1 MKARRKPPGFFRK
14 HRLKIAAGLILAL
27 GGVFFALSHSSS
39 SQSKRQVSEV
49 TLLAPPPPPP
59 PPPPRP
65 PPPKQMVEQTPV
77 DKPEPKPQ
85 ANNAPKSAP
94 SGLPTNGKGGGMA
107 GGGGG
112 DGGGGGSRFGWYA
125 SAVQT
130 TIRQALEG
138 NSVTRHSTIG
148 ITVRIWADVTGRIT
162 RAKLVNST
170 GNPSLDDA
178 IRNQVLLQTSLPGGP
193 PPGMDMPI
201 NIRITA
207 HP

>member
-1 MKARRKPPGFFRK
+1 MNARRNPPGFLRK
-14 HRLKIAAGLILAL
+14 HRLKIVAGLLLAP
-27 GGVFFALSHSSS
+27 GVAFFALSHSTSGV
-39 SQSKRQVSEV
+39 KRQTSEV
-49 TLLAPPPPPP
+49 VLLAPPPPPP
-59 PPPPRP
+59 PTPTRP
-65 PPPKQMVEQTPV
+65 PPPKKMVEQTPV

-85 ANNAPKSAP
+85 PNNAPKSAP
-94 SGLPTNGKGGGMA
+94 SGLPTNGKGGSMA

-138 NSVTRHSTIG
+138 NSITRHSTIG
-148 ITVRIWADVTGRIT
+148 ITVRIWADVTGRII